1 MLGLFDSGLGGLT
14 VLKAVRA
21 LAPHEDIV
29 YFADQAH
36 VPYGE
41 RTDADLVHLLGENLA
56 FLERFPVGGIVMA
69 CNTSCAIG
77 GKYGWPAT
85 RERVLDLIDN
95 AARALATTGH
105 QRIAVIATQA
115 TVRSGAYARTIAL
128 HAPDIHV
135 QEIAAPAL
143 VPFVERGDAATPQA
157 RAAVAQVVAQIAG
170 PIDALVLGCTHYPLL
185 AEHFRALLSPTTAI
199 VDPAIAQARVA
210 AALCTTPGNG
220 TIRYFTNGDLSA
232 FEANVRAWM
241 DDPRADVA
249 AAERL
254 AV

>member
-21 LAPHEDIV
+21 LAPSEDLV

-77 GKYGWPAT
+77 GKYGWPTT

-95 AARALATTGH
+95 AARALARTAH
-105 QRIAVIATQA
+105 RRVAVIATQA

-143 VPFVERGDAATPQA
+143 VPLVERGDAATPQA
-157 RAAVAQVVAQIAG
+157 RAAVAEAIAQIAG

-185 AEHFRALLSPTTAI
+185 AEHFRALLPAQTEI
-199 VDPAIAQARVA
+199 VDPAIAQAHVA
-210 AALCTTPGNG
+210 AALCTRPGNG
-220 TIRYFTNGDLSA
+220 TVRYFTNGDLRA
-232 FEANVRAWM
+232 FETNVRAWM
-241 DDPRADVA
+241 NDPHAAVAD
-249 AAERL
+249 AESL
-254 AV
+254 PV